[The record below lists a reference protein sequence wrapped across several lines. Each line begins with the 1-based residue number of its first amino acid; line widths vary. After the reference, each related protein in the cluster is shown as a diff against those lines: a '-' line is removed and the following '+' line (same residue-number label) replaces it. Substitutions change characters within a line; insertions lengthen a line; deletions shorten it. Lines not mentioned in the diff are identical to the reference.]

1 MNFKR
6 LILLLI
12 IILTTPTII
21 FAQKNSVIKLL
32 NKGEFQQAYE
42 KIQTSYQ
49 DTNNIDRIEV
59 LTLYYKDAN
68 NPEKDACLAY
78 YYANKLNQLQG
89 REIISTEE
97 ICKQELSVVYN
108 TKDIESLEAFIEC
121 FQEETKYAKE
131 AERLL
136 EQISF
141 ERTQLLNTIED
152 YEKYIKRHPNAIQAN
167 LARQAIDEMVSI
179 QILESEDLEKLE
191 NFVKQT
197 TNEKYKQQAN
207 QEIER
212 IVFQIALEENTAK
225 KYEDYIKRFP
235 SGVYIKLA
243 KEKLNDVLYNEVIAS
258 STLTSMISFIKNNT
272 EHPRRQQILEHLKE
286 KSLKQLSIEGI
297 KTVLEIENDTLLI
310 NKFIKDYLT
319 DPTKE
324 NIALIEEAF
333 PEQKSSKALQT
344 AKTLNEDY
352 NFLIRKTSINNNDLK
367 NHRGLF
373 FKKNNSL
380 TFILLEK
387 YFAQQKNNKKKDLRF
402 ESEITYNLS
411 QSDNLSISL
420 IDKEFEET
428 DIVPSANKVFSAHT
442 KDGYQPESSSRNEDI
457 YIIKTNEVGNQDTIL
472 LPCSVN
478 TRFNETSPMLS
489 KDGKTLFFS
498 SDAGLNHGGLDIYI
512 SHREDTTLTD
522 NWSNPILLGSNIN
535 TNQNDYVVSLSEYK
549 IVLANDN
556 STNQRT
562 FLINDDLEFEN
573 AYVLDQKGKFLSE
586 EVIVIDSTTLDTI
599 YIVKS
604 NENGYVSFLKPN
616 KPYYLY
622 AQKYGHISFFSED
635 NSQIVLQNIE
645 ELFSTKQFYLLD
657 SPFNEKKLTEI
668 TPKGKRELEYLA
680 KSLKDSKFVTTISL
694 HVHSVNKTEKAQ
706 EISEK
711 QVQIITD
718 ILIKN
723 GVNKDNLIIASYAN
737 TSPLIGWEG
746 KDRIEIGFL
755 IEK

>member
-1 MNFKR
+1 
-6 LILLLI
+6 
-12 IILTTPTII
+12 
-21 FAQKNSVIKLL
+21 
-32 NKGEFQQAYE
+32 
-42 KIQTSYQ
+42 
-49 DTNNIDRIEV
+49 
-59 LTLYYKDAN
+59 
-68 NPEKDACLAY
+68 
-78 YYANKLNQLQG
+78 
-89 REIISTEE
+89 
-97 ICKQELSVVYN
+97 
-108 TKDIESLEAFIEC
+108 
-121 FQEETKYAKE
+121 
-131 AERLL
+131 
-136 EQISF
+136 
-141 ERTQLLNTIED
+141 
-152 YEKYIKRHPNAIQAN
+152 
-167 LARQAIDEMVSI
+167 MVSI

-235 SGVYIKLA
+235 NGVYIKLA
-243 KEKLNDVLYNEVIAS
+243 KEKLNDVLYNEVIVS

-272 EHPRRQQILEHLKE
+272 EHPRRQQILERLKE

-387 YFAQQKNNKKKDLRF
+387 YFAQQKNNKNKDLRF

-442 KDGYQPESSSRNEDI
+442 KDGYQPESFSRNEDI

-680 KSLKDSKFVTTISL
+680 KSLKDSKFVTTISV

>member
-152 YEKYIKRHPNAIQAN
+152 YEKYIERHPNAIQAN

-243 KEKLNDVLYNEVIAS
+243 KEKLNDVLYNEVIVS

-272 EHPRRQQILEHLKE
+272 EHPRRQQILERLKE

-387 YFAQQKNNKKKDLRF
+387 YFAQQKNNKNKDLRF

-535 TNQNDYVVSLSEYK
+535 TNKNDYVVSLSEYK

-645 ELFSTKQFYLLD
+645 ELFETKQFYLLD

-680 KSLKDSKFVTTISL
+680 KSLKDSKFVTTISV

>member
-152 YEKYIKRHPNAIQAN
+152 YEKYIERHPNAIQAN

-243 KEKLNDVLYNEVIAS
+243 KEKLNDVLYNEVIVS

-272 EHPRRQQILEHLKE
+272 QHPRRQQILERLKE

-387 YFAQQKNNKKKDLRF
+387 YFAQQKNNKNKDLRF

-680 KSLKDSKFVTTISL
+680 KSLKDSKFVTTISV

>member
-59 LTLYYKDAN
+59 LTLYYKDVN

-136 EQISF
+136 EQITF

-152 YEKYIKRHPNAIQAN
+152 YEKYIERHPNAIQAN

-535 TNQNDYVVSLSEYK
+535 TNKNDYVVSLSEYK

-680 KSLKDSKFVTTISL
+680 KSLKGSKFVTTISV

>member
-152 YEKYIKRHPNAIQAN
+152 YEKYIERHPNAIQAN

-243 KEKLNDVLYNEVIAS
+243 KEKLNDVLYNEVIVS

-272 EHPRRQQILEHLKE
+272 QHPRRQQILERLKE

-387 YFAQQKNNKKKDLRF
+387 YFAQQKNNKNKDLRF

-428 DIVPSANKVFSAHT
+428 DIVHSANKVFSAHT

-680 KSLKDSKFVTTISL
+680 KSLKDSKFVTTISV

>member
-59 LTLYYKDAN
+59 LTLYYKDVN

-152 YEKYIKRHPNAIQAN
+152 YEKYIERHPNAIQAN

-225 KYEDYIKRFP
+225 KYEDYIKRFS

-243 KEKLNDVLYNEVIAS
+243 KEKLNDVLYNEVIVS

-272 EHPRRQQILEHLKE
+272 EHPRRQQILERLKE

-478 TRFNETSPMLS
+478 TRFNETSPKLS

>member
-152 YEKYIKRHPNAIQAN
+152 YEKYIERHPNAIQAN

-243 KEKLNDVLYNEVIAS
+243 KEKLNDVLYNEVIVS

-272 EHPRRQQILEHLKE
+272 EHPRRQQILERLKE

-387 YFAQQKNNKKKDLRF
+387 YFAQQKNNKNKDLRF

-535 TNQNDYVVSLSEYK
+535 TNKNDYVVSLSEYK

-680 KSLKDSKFVTTISL
+680 KSLKDSKFVTTISV

>member
-152 YEKYIKRHPNAIQAN
+152 YEKYIERHPNAIQAN

-243 KEKLNDVLYNEVIAS
+243 KEKLNDVLYNEVIVS

-272 EHPRRQQILEHLKE
+272 EHPRRQQILERLKE

-333 PEQKSSKALQT
+333 PEQKSSKALKT

-680 KSLKDSKFVTTISL
+680 KSLKDSKFVTTISV

>member
-97 ICKQELSVVYN
+97 ICKQELSIVYN

-152 YEKYIKRHPNAIQAN
+152 YEKYIERHPNAIQAN

-243 KEKLNDVLYNEVIAS
+243 KEKLNDVLYNEVIVS

-272 EHPRRQQILEHLKE
+272 EHPRRQQILERLKE

-680 KSLKDSKFVTTISL
+680 KSLKDSKFVTTISV

>member
-59 LTLYYKDAN
+59 LTLYYKDVN

-152 YEKYIKRHPNAIQAN
+152 YEKYIERHPNAIQAN

-225 KYEDYIKRFP
+225 KYEDYIKRFS

-243 KEKLNDVLYNEVIAS
+243 KEKLNDVLYNEVIVS

-272 EHPRRQQILEHLKE
+272 EHPRRQQILERLKE

-380 TFILLEK
+380 TIILLEK

-478 TRFNETSPMLS
+478 TRFNETSPKLS

>member
-152 YEKYIKRHPNAIQAN
+152 YEKYIERHPNAIQAN

-243 KEKLNDVLYNEVIAS
+243 KEKLNDVLYNEVIVS

-272 EHPRRQQILEHLKE
+272 EHPRRQQILERLKE

-387 YFAQQKNNKKKDLRF
+387 YFAQQKNNKNKDLRF

-428 DIVPSANKVFSAHT
+428 DIVHSANKVFSAHT

-535 TNQNDYVVSLSEYK
+535 TNKNDYVVSLSEYK

-680 KSLKDSKFVTTISL
+680 KSLKDSKFVTTISV

>member
-152 YEKYIKRHPNAIQAN
+152 YEKYIERHPNAIQAN

-272 EHPRRQQILEHLKE
+272 EHPRRQQILERLKE

-380 TFILLEK
+380 TIILLEK

-478 TRFNETSPMLS
+478 TRFNETSPKLS

>member
-59 LTLYYKDAN
+59 LTLYYKDVN

-152 YEKYIKRHPNAIQAN
+152 YEKYIERHPNAIQAN

-243 KEKLNDVLYNEVIAS
+243 KEKLNDVLYNEVIVS

-272 EHPRRQQILEHLKE
+272 EHPRRQQILERLKE

-333 PEQKSSKALQT
+333 PEQKSSKVLQT

-457 YIIKTNEVGNQDTIL
+457 YIIKTNEVGKQDTIL
-472 LPCSVN
+472 LPSSVN
-478 TRFNETSPMLS
+478 TRFNETSPKLS

>member
-136 EQISF
+136 EQITF

-152 YEKYIKRHPNAIQAN
+152 YEKYIERHPNAIQAN

-243 KEKLNDVLYNEVIAS
+243 KEKLNDVLYNEVIVS

-272 EHPRRQQILEHLKE
+272 EHPRRQQILERLKE

-387 YFAQQKNNKKKDLRF
+387 YFAQQKNNKNKDLRF

-680 KSLKDSKFVTTISL
+680 KSLKDSKFVTTISV

>member
-59 LTLYYKDAN
+59 LTLYYKDVN

-152 YEKYIKRHPNAIQAN
+152 YEKYIERHPNAIQAN

-243 KEKLNDVLYNEVIAS
+243 KEKLNDVLYNEVIVS

-272 EHPRRQQILEHLKE
+272 EHPRRQQILERLKE

-380 TFILLEK
+380 TIILLEK

-478 TRFNETSPMLS
+478 TRFNETSPKLS

>member
-152 YEKYIKRHPNAIQAN
+152 YEKYIERHPNAIQAN

-243 KEKLNDVLYNEVIAS
+243 KEKLNDVLYNEVIVS

-272 EHPRRQQILEHLKE
+272 EHPRRQQILERLKE

-387 YFAQQKNNKKKDLRF
+387 YFAQQKNNKNKDLRF

-680 KSLKDSKFVTTISL
+680 KSLKDSKFVTTISV

>member
-59 LTLYYKDAN
+59 LTLYYKDVN

-152 YEKYIKRHPNAIQAN
+152 YEKYIERHPNAIQAN

-243 KEKLNDVLYNEVIAS
+243 KEKLNDVLYNEVIVS

-272 EHPRRQQILEHLKE
+272 EHPRRQQILERLKE

-373 FKKNNSL
+373 FKKNN
-380 TFILLEK
+380 IGKAKKNRK
-387 YFAQQKNNKKKDLRF
+387 Y
-402 ESEITYNLS
+402 
-411 QSDNLSISL
+411 
-420 IDKEFEET
+420 
-428 DIVPSANKVFSAHT
+428 
-442 KDGYQPESSSRNEDI
+442 
-457 YIIKTNEVGNQDTIL
+457 
-472 LPCSVN
+472 CC
-478 TRFNETSPMLS
+478 
-489 KDGKTLFFS
+489 
-498 SDAGLNHGGLDIYI
+498 
-512 SHREDTTLTD
+512 
-522 NWSNPILLGSNIN
+522 
-535 TNQNDYVVSLSEYK
+535 
-549 IVLANDN
+549 
-556 STNQRT
+556 
-562 FLINDDLEFEN
+562 
-573 AYVLDQKGKFLSE
+573 
-586 EVIVIDSTTLDTI
+586 
-599 YIVKS
+599 KS
-604 NENGYVSFLKPN
+604 N
-616 KPYYLY
+616 
-622 AQKYGHISFFSED
+622 
-635 NSQIVLQNIE
+635 
-645 ELFSTKQFYLLD
+645 
-657 SPFNEKKLTEI
+657 
-668 TPKGKRELEYLA
+668 
-680 KSLKDSKFVTTISL
+680 
-694 HVHSVNKTEKAQ
+694 
-706 EISEK
+706 
-711 QVQIITD
+711 
-718 ILIKN
+718 
-723 GVNKDNLIIASYAN
+723 
-737 TSPLIGWEG
+737 W
-746 KDRIEIGFL
+746 
-755 IEK
+755 

>member
-152 YEKYIKRHPNAIQAN
+152 YEKYIERHPNAIQAN

-272 EHPRRQQILEHLKE
+272 EHPRRQQILERLKE

-478 TRFNETSPMLS
+478 TRFNETSPKLS

-680 KSLKDSKFVTTISL
+680 KSLKDSKFVTTISV

>member
-152 YEKYIKRHPNAIQAN
+152 YEKYIERHPNAIQAN

-243 KEKLNDVLYNEVIAS
+243 KEKLNDVLYNEVIVS

-272 EHPRRQQILEHLKE
+272 EHPRRQQILERLKE

-380 TFILLEK
+380 TFVLLEK

-442 KDGYQPESSSRNEDI
+442 KDGYQPESSSRNEDV

-680 KSLKDSKFVTTISL
+680 KSLKDSKFVTTISV

>member
-59 LTLYYKDAN
+59 LTLYYKDVN

-152 YEKYIKRHPNAIQAN
+152 YEKYIERHPNAIQAN

-243 KEKLNDVLYNEVIAS
+243 KEKLNDVLYNEVIVS

-272 EHPRRQQILEHLKE
+272 EHPRRQQILERLKE

-478 TRFNETSPMLS
+478 TRFNETSPKLS

>member
-152 YEKYIKRHPNAIQAN
+152 YEKYIERHPNAIQAN

-243 KEKLNDVLYNEVIAS
+243 KEKLNDVLYNEVIVS

-272 EHPRRQQILEHLKE
+272 EHPRRQQILERLKE

-387 YFAQQKNNKKKDLRF
+387 YFAQQKNNKNKDLRF

-489 KDGKTLFFS
+489 KDGKTLLFS

-680 KSLKDSKFVTTISL
+680 KSLKDSKFVTTISV